1 MRIVTARSGGELFV
15 LNEPPSPS
23 MGEGRD
29 RGDERMAFIFCT
41 PSLVLPRGRLCRN
54 VILRR

>member
-1 MRIVTARSGGELFV
+1 MRMLLPEVVEKLFV